1 MNYKFYFIF
10 SFISPSI
17 SFAEPD
23 GSRYTPTRL
32 WLDLYQ
38 SINNAQKFIYV
49 TGWSVFTGISLVR
62 GEAAAEVEDDNTN
75 VGELLIKK
83 AAEGVRV
90 LVMTWNEKSN
100 DSGLMAGMMG
110 THDEDT
116 FAFFKGTAVQCSN
129 VPRQKES
136 WMGLGG
142 QFVSTLYTH
151 HQKAVICD
159 ADLGDGSGRRRLIG
173 YVGGIDIT
181 DGRYD
186 NPQYNLFKTLFS
198 LHAGDFYQNCTV
210 GGTQSTG
217 PREPWHDIHAKVEG
231 PIAFDVLTNFADR
244 WIKQNPDLI
253 LELVDV
259 ENDEDID
266 LNCQEH
272 HSLGGPFVIQ
282 LLRSITIDSACMNQ
296 ERVQYCH
303 RKYGRLIDNSILK
316 QYVNLIR
323 NAVSFIYIE
332 NQYFLGSAYSWLE
345 DNDTL
350 SHHIIPR
357 EITQKIINKIEA
369 GESFHA
375 YICIPMYPE
384 GKITFSSERKM
395 DNIDNPSKPKLLN
408 LCCPFDR
415 HNQNHSNLCCPFVR
429 NHQNNSIYIVHF
441 HHFFAT
447 FNLISYLLLG
457 DPTTMPSQE
466 ILRWQF
472 RTIESMYKRIAIA
485 IEKAG
490 CGTHPT
496 DHLSFYCLGKREG
509 LEDEDLMA
517 ALDELDA
524 PAPATGAEIVRETL
538 RHPIYVHSKLMIVDD
553 DYIVIGSANI
563 NQRSMAGERDSE
575 ICVGAFQ
582 PDHSIADGPPRGD
595 IHTFRMALWSAHLGG
610 FSDQFENPNSEEC
623 LDYVRNVTSQFW
635 DVYTAEVPS
644 SSDVHLLPYPYN
656 ISDTGDVAPL
666 EAPWDCFP
674 DTIASVIGAKS
685 NVLPS
690 KLTT

>member
-1 MNYKFYFIF
+1 VGQVMISTDDIVTGEPVEGWWDIVVSNDGSTQGQVHLMFQLFPVGSLGEGKVLQEAYFEPREGCKMTIYQDADTPDLPVF
-10 SFISPSI
+10 QGVT
-17 SFAEPD
+17 EPD
-23 GSRYTPTRL
+23 GSKYTPTRL

-38 SINNAQKFIYV
+38 SINNAQKLIYV

-62 GEAAAEVEDDNTN
+62 GEAAAEVEDNNTN

-136 WMGLGG
+136 WLGLGG

-159 ADLGDGSGRRRLIG
+159 ADLGDDSGRRRLIG

-231 PIAFDVLTNFADR
+231 PIAFDVMTNFVDR

-253 LELVDV
+253 LEVVDV

-272 HSLGGPFVIQ
+272 HSCGGPFVIQ

-296 ERVQYCH
+296 DRVQYCH
-303 RKYGRLIDNSILK
+303 RKYGRLIDNSILR

-357 EITQKIINKIEA
+357 EITQKIISKIEA

-384 GKITFSSERKM
+384 
-395 DNIDNPSKPKLLN
+395 
-408 LCCPFDR
+408 
-415 HNQNHSNLCCPFVR
+415 
-429 NHQNNSIYIVHF
+429 
-441 HHFFAT
+441 
-447 FNLISYLLLG
+447 G

-509 LEDEDLMA
+509 LEDEDLLA

-582 PDHSIADGPPRGD
+582 PDHSISDGPPRGD

-610 FSDQFENPNSEEC
+610 YSDQFENPNSGEC
-623 LDYVRNVTSQFW
+623 LDYVRSVTSQFW

-644 SSDVHLLPYPYN
+644 SSDVHLLPYPYD

-674 DTIASVIGAKS
+674 DTIAPVIGAKS